1 MTVAEK
7 KNKVEDV
14 EGLDDG
20 LAVDYKLSDDEEG
33 VEIEEED
40 ESPKE
45 TTEDTTANT
54 TEDTTIVVGKKR
66 KNKSEESKSQKK
78 QKMEFEKENK
88 KSLSNEKNDIIVEKI
103 SSKIRE
109 IFPNLSPLE
118 LSDYYLKK
126 ENVIDTS
133 EYSKEKN
140 LTNLS
145 NFIETFMKE
154 LIPSIKEYKRLRN
167 KIKKFETKKKF
178 NKKFNKTVEIP
189 PRKFILILSISAI
202 RSCDVHR
209 ATRDLEGGS
218 VKLINKNPI
227 GQDLKMLKT
236 TWSRILNSTVERI
249 DKILEISKNDVE
261 RNFEDGLTLK
271 EEEIDT
277 IILDNYID
285 SKLRSVLDYCET
297 FELIKKIKDKNP
309 NLKVYVY

>member
-33 VEIEEED
+33 VEIEEEE

-45 TTEDTTANT
+45 TTEDTTADI

>member
-33 VEIEEED
+33 VEIEEEE
-40 ESPKE
+40 ESPKD
-45 TTEDTTANT
+45 TTEDT

-133 EYSKEKN
+133 EYNKEKN

>member
-33 VEIEEED
+33 VEIEEEE

-45 TTEDTTANT
+45 TTEDTTADI

-133 EYSKEKN
+133 EYNKEKN

>member
-33 VEIEEED
+33 VEIEEEE

-45 TTEDTTANT
+45 ITEDT

-133 EYSKEKN
+133 EYSLEKN

-261 RNFEDGLTLK
+261 RNFENGLTLK

>member
-33 VEIEEED
+33 VEIEEEE

-45 TTEDTTANT
+45 TTEDT